1 MHIVQYL
8 LEEIKVDID
17 EQASQGESALHR
29 ACYRNRKEIAKY
41 LVMKHNANTELRE
54 KVPNSMILT
63 PMFRAIEKER
73 IESIELLL

>member
-1 MHIVQYL
+1 
-8 LEEIKVDID
+8 
-17 EQASQGESALHR
+17 LHR